1 MYLQS
6 RYKVI
11 PLTTFYI
18 LTTVN
23 DMLRIVCFY
32 YTITIIKDR
41 SYTGLLTPAFLK
53 LATGVT

>member
-1 MYLQS
+1 MQS